1 MTVKLFKQKTIFS
14 FFILLISFS
23 LFGQDIKGLRYFMQG
38 NATASSIPYGNHQ
51 SAGRYVKSDDAKIY
65 YEVYGKGR
73 PIVVLHGGIVG
84 SPLEILNRNRNGFT
98 VKRKKKR

>member
-51 SAGRYVKSDDAKIY
+51 SAGHYVKSDDAKIY